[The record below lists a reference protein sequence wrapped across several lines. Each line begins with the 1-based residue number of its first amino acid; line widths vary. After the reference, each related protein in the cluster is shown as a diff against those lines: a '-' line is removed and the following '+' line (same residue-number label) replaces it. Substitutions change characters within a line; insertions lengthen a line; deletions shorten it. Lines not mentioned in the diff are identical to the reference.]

1 MKSKSFE
8 SFIWYFFVDNLS
20 FRLYVVLAWLELA
33 SWSQYRLS
41 VADPEGV
48 QRVCLNPLSLLHF

>member
-20 FRLYVVLAWLELA
+20 LRLYVVLAWLELA
-33 SWSQYRLS
+33 FWSQYRLS
-41 VADPEGV
+41 VADPEKFRG
-48 QRVCLNPLSLLHF
+48 FA